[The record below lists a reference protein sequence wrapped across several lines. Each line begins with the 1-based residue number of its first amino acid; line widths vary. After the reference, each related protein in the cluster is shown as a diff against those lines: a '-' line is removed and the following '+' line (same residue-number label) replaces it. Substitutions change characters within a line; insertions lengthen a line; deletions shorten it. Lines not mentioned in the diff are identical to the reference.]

1 MLAKE
6 RLIFNFR
13 VGVEAL
19 ITNKLRAFL
28 TSLGII
34 FGVAAV
40 ISMLAIG
47 AGAER
52 EILEQIKQVGSN
64 NIVIKSK
71 FNDPNKDNSDASKK
85 DNKET
90 KKFSP
95 GLTIGDAENIS
106 ETISA
111 VSFVSPEIEIETSFM
126 REGQKN
132 TGKLIGVTNKFFEI
146 AGVKVG
152 EGKYFTE
159 NQVEQAEAVCIIGK
173 QVKTKY
179 FAKSDP
185 IGQAIKCGNV
195 WLTVVG
201 VLESGVISDKSVEK
215 LSVRNYNSDI
225 YTPIRT
231 ILLRYKNRSNVTV
244 MAMKNRNSYWG
255 NNEQNKKIENHNQ
268 LDRLVINLSDSKYI
282 EPSLSIIEK
291 ILKRRHNQ
299 VADYEIIVP
308 ELLLKQEQK
317 TKQLFNIVLGV
328 IASISL
334 LVGGIGIMN
343 IMLASV
349 LERIKEIGLRLALGA
364 KKTDI
369 IMQFMSEAVSISF
382 TGGLIGISLGILISY
397 MVEKL
402 ADIQTIITPF
412 SVILSFGVAV
422 IVGLIFGIFPAKRA
436 SDQNPIESLR
446 YE

>member
-1 MLAKE
+1 MKLQKE
-6 RLIFNFR
+6 RLFLNFK
-13 VGVEAL
+13 VGIEAL

-64 NIVIKSK
+64 NIVIKAK
-71 FNDPNKDNSDASKK
+71 FDKTNSENTNKK
-85 DNKET
+85 DSKET
-90 KKFSP
+90 KRFSP
-95 GLTIGDAENIS
+95 GLTLSDAQNIA
-106 ETISA
+106 ETISS
-111 VSFVSPEIEIETSFM
+111 VNFVSPEIEFETSFM
-126 REGQKN
+126 RDGQKN
-132 TGKLIGVTNKFFEI
+132 SGKLIGVTNKYFEI
-146 AGVKVG
+146 AGVSIG

-159 NQVEQAEAVCIIGK
+159 SQLEKADAVCVIGRQIK
-173 QVKTKY
+173 AKY
-179 FAKSDP
+179 FAKTDP
-185 IGQAIKCGNV
+185 IGQSIKCGNV

-215 LSVRNYNSDI
+215 LSIRNFNSDI

-244 MAMKNRNSYWG
+244 AAMKARNAG
-255 NNEQNKKIENHNQ
+255 NNNQQEKKIENYNQ
-268 LDRLVINLSDSKYI
+268 LDRLVVNISDSKFI
-282 EPSLSIIEK
+282 EPSLQIIEK
-291 ILKRRHNQ
+291 IIKRRHNE
-299 VADYEIIVP
+299 VPDYEIIVP

-317 TKQLFNIVLGV
+317 TKKLFNIVLGV

-364 KKTDI
+364 KKNDI
-369 IMQFMSEAVSISF
+369 IMQFLSEAVSISF
-382 TGGLIGISLGILISY
+382 TGGILGIILGVSISY
-397 MVEKL
+397 AIEKL
-402 ADIQTIITPF
+402 ADIQTIISPF

-422 IVGLIFGIFPAKRA
+422 TVGLIFGIIPAKRA